1 MAASG
6 MRDVDFALLAGETQR
21 IPSLALPAVFAAPSV
36 ADDLARDVVTELFRD
51 LAELFDRADIGF
63 LVELTQ
69 RRRPRVLAAIDAALR
84 LLPGVSVIDMLGP
97 VEAAADEDTA
107 FAVEDRHGD
116 AGAVRQR
123 LERRHLFRS
132 GAFHMRAR
140 RALPAGIAGVAA
152 RIESVAVRECNGAA
166 AGPPR
171 VRCQIFAALV
181 RHGGLRVRRV
191 SRFLL
196 DAGNEIERGVERLVV
211 LRIRRDIGL
220 RAGLFVAFGLEVA
233 A

>member
-84 LLPGVSVIDMLGP
+84 QLPGVSVIDMLGP

-107 FAVEDRHGD
+107 FAVEDRHGN
-116 AGAVRQR
+116 AGAIRQR
-123 LERRHLFRS
+123 FERRHLFRS
-132 GAFHMRAR
+132 GVFTFAHDARSPLESRALRPEKATGRPQATPCSVSNLCRASSAR
-140 RALPAGIAGVAA
+140 RSSGSAGKPSFSGC
-152 RIESVAVRECNGAA
+152 RE
-166 AGPPR
+166 
-171 VRCQIFAALV
+171 
-181 RHGGLRVRRV
+181 
-191 SRFLL
+191 
-196 DAGNEIERGVERLVV
+196 
-211 LRIRRDIGL
+211 
-220 RAGLFVAFGLEVA
+220 
-233 A
+233 